1 MNVFIISPSA
11 DNVDSFVERSRIESG
26 LMIGPRVFSV
36 GTIIYGAAGD
46 GYHQEIVNMDEAV
59 SALTRIKVEG
69 GPGAISYKN
78 YNLPSRFVRII
89 KSREIQADFL
99 NRASRQR
106 LLKVAQNMSMLC
118 VPEGGM
124 HYDWDLTYIIDGV
137 YLSLFL
143 FLDLFFNFRLL
154 LRNDNGGT
162 LYTYPNFVRGCSY
175 VVCA

>member
-36 GTIIYGAAGD
+36 GSIIYGAASD
-46 GYHQEIVNMDEAV
+46 DVHQEIVNMDEAV

-89 KSREIQADFL
+89 NLRKVIADL
-99 NRASRQR
+99 YIG
-106 LLKVAQNMSMLC
+106 LL
-118 VPEGGM
+118 
-124 HYDWDLTYIIDGV
+124 
-137 YLSLFL
+137 
-143 FLDLFFNFRLL
+143 
-154 LRNDNGGT
+154 
-162 LYTYPNFVRGCSY
+162 VRGC
-175 VVCA
+175 